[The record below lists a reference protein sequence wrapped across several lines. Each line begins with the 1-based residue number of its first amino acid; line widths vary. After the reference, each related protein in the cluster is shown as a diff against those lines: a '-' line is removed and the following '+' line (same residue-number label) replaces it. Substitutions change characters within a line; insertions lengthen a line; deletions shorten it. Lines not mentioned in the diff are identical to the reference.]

1 MLDPS
6 TITSVASSNAGGTKP
21 GSQVSKEEE
30 QDLREFVHSTVGS
43 GAVDH
48 IPGADVK
55 SGSSTEAQ
63 EAFRKRGRRGAQSA
77 GAERP
82 SLK

>member
-1 MLDPS
+1 MPDTS
-6 TITSVASSNAGGTKP
+6 TNKSLASSNAGGTKP
-21 GSQVSKEEE
+21 GTQVSKAEE
-30 QDLREFVHSTVGS
+30 QNLREFVHSTVGS

-48 IPGADVK
+48 TPGADVK

-63 EAFRKRGRRGAQSA
+63 EAFKKRGRRAAVSS

-82 SLK
+82 TLR